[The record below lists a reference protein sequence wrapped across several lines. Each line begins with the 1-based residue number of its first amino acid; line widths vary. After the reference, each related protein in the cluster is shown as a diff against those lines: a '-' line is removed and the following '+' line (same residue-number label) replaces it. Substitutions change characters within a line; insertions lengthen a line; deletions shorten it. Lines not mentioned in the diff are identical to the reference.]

1 MTRKLDLNL
10 LLALDALMTERNV
23 TRAAARLDTSQ
34 PALSAQLVRLRA
46 MFDDPLL
53 VAGSRGMTPTPRAL
67 ELAPRLAELISEFRA
82 IVQPDHFDPQTAE
95 ATIQIGSPDALLNE
109 LAKAFASWAER
120 APNIRLAFVPL
131 TRLNKPDIDQRMA
144 TGQLDLLL
152 TVVSMMPERLHTRPV
167 STESFVC
174 AMRCGHPFNKRTMS
188 MEDFCSFTQVIVSPM
203 GGSFAGDIDAALA
216 EHGMSRK
223 VVASVP
229 SFMFATNI
237 LYESDFAAVFPR
249 TLALSLG
256 TTLKLFELPV
266 PIPTGKIAVGW
277 HERTHQSAPHKW
289 FREELI
295 EVFRQRKRADEPAQ
309 VVPGARI
316 RPR

>member
-23 TRAAARLDTSQ
+23 TRAAARLQTSQ

-67 ELAPRLAELISEFRA
+67 EIAPRLSELIGEFRA
-82 IVQPDHFDPQTAE
+82 IVQPDHFDPLTSE
-95 ATIQIGSPDALLNE
+95 ATIQIGSPDALHNG
-109 LAKAFASWAER
+109 LAASFATWAER
-120 APNIRLAFVPL
+120 APNIRLAFIPL

-152 TVVSMMPERLHTRPV
+152 TVLSMMPERLHTRHV

-174 AMRCGHPFNKRTMS
+174 ALRGDHPFNKRVMS
-188 MEDFCSFTQVIVSPM
+188 MEDLCALTHVIVSPM
-203 GGSFAGDIDAALA
+203 GGSFVGDIDAALA
-216 EHGMSRK
+216 EHGMARK

-229 SFMFATNI
+229 SFMLATNI

-256 TTLKLFELPV
+256 STLKLFELPV
-266 PIPTGKIAVGW
+266 SIPTGKIAVGW
-277 HERTHQSAPHKW
+277 HERTHRSPPHKW
-289 FREELI
+289 FREQLI
-295 EVFRQRKRADEPAQ
+295 DVFLQRKRADEPAK
-309 VVPGARI
+309 VIPGARI